1 MTLANTKYC
10 TKRHIVT
17 LSNSSVI
24 VKMIRPTLDLQVD
37 RLPHGAPVLH
47 TPGWQDVNDLDS
59 VVRKIQKHPVMLL
72 AELEIP
78 KTHEIK
84 MEQN

>member
-10 TKRHIVT
+10 IKGHIVT

-37 RLPHGAPVLH
+37 RLPHGAPSLH
-47 TPGWQDVNDLDS
+47 TPGRQNVNDLNS
-59 VVRKIQKHPVMLL
+59 VVRKIQKHPVVVRLVKL
-72 AELEIP
+72 
-78 KTHEIK
+78 
-84 MEQN
+84 